1 MDRQAYSPMN
11 KGCCNDHAISV
22 LASQAIKL
30 CAIALAL
37 IRISSGNYA
46 LSDAGDAKKPNI
58 VFILT
63 DDHRW
68 DFMSGAG
75 HPFVKT
81 RNLDRLASQGV
92 LFSNAFVT
100 SSLCSP
106 SRASFLT
113 GLYAHTHGV
122 RLP

>member
-1 MDRQAYSPMN
+1 MM
-11 KGCCNDHAISV
+11 
-22 LASQAIKL
+22 ASTQFGPAAVKL
-30 CAIALAL
+30 CVIVLAL
-37 IRISSGNYA
+37 IGISLGNYA

-68 DFMSGAG
+68 DFMSCAG

-81 RNLDRLASQGV
+81 PSLDRLASQGV